1 MHLAFLALA
10 LTLSTSASTSP
21 PIQEPES
28 GAAGPSLWDIVEWV
42 EGPGEAQLGN
52 RAQLDL
58 PEGFRFTGPEGTRTL
73 MEAMQNPV
81 SGRELGLVFAE
92 TPDGEP
98 SWFVVFEFDESGY
111 VKDDDRDELDAGDLM
126 DTLQEGNEY
135 GNAERKKR
143 GWGTI
148 ELVGWQRE
156 PFYDPKTNNLT
167 WATLGRG
174 EGGGESVNWSVRVLG
189 RKGVMNV
196 DLVLG
201 PEDLAE
207 ALPRFEQLMSSMQY
221 QEGERYAQFTAG
233 DKIAEYGLAAL
244 VAGGGVAIAAKTGL
258 LAKFWKVIAAGLVAV
273 GAFAK
278 KIFGWISGRG
288 DARPADGGN

>member
-10 LTLSTSASTSP
+10 LALSTSP
-21 PIQEPES
+21 RNQEPES
-28 GAAGPSLWDIVEWV
+28 GAEAQSPFDGIEWV
-42 EGPGEAQLGN
+42 EGPGQAQLGN
-52 RAQLDL
+52 RAQLEV
-58 PEGFRFTGPEGTRTL
+58 PEGFRFTGPAGTKML

-98 SWFVVFEFDESGY
+98 TWFVVFEFDESGY

-143 GWGTI
+143 GWATVD
-148 ELVGWQRE
+148 LVGWQRE
-156 PFYDPKTNNLT
+156 PFYDAKTNNLT

-174 EGGGESVNWSVRVLG
+174 EDGGESVNWSVRVLG

-201 PEDLAE
+201 PGDLAE
-207 ALPRFEQLMSSMQY
+207 ALPRFEELMASMEY

-233 DKIAEYGLAAL
+233 DKVAEYGLAAL

-258 LAKFWKVIAAGLVAV
+258 LAKFWKVIVAGIVAV

-278 KIFGWISGRG
+278 KIFGWIGGRG
-288 DARPADGGN
+288 DATPADGGN